1 MSVPIIITEKLSV
14 ARMYVPLCKGEEFI
28 KAGIEVED
36 LIISTIRRVY
46 SGCEEYGQK
55 PNYVVVACNEGTFI
69 MRLPLTYASYC
80 LDIPHLI
87 GPAEVNIEAKT
98 YAHSFA
104 TFLKELAKTIGNDPN
119 FKIKLET
126 S

>member
-1 MSVPIIITEKLSV
+1 MSVPVIVTEKLSV
-14 ARMYVPLCKGEEFI
+14 AKYYVLLCNGEFT
-28 KAGIEVED
+28 KAGVEVED
-36 LIISTIRRVY
+36 LIVSVIRRVY

-55 PNYVVVACNEGTFI
+55 PDYVVVTCNEGTFI
-69 MRLPLTYASYC
+69 MRLPLTYSSYC

-87 GPAEVNIEAKT
+87 GPVEVNIQAKT

-104 TFLKELAKTIGNDPN
+104 TFLKELAKTIGNDSN
-119 FKIKLET
+119 IKIKLET

>member
-1 MSVPIIITEKLSV
+1 MSVPIITTEKLSV
-14 ARMYVPLCKGEEFI
+14 ARLYVPTCWTEEFT
-28 KAGIEVED
+28 KAGVEVED
-36 LIISTIRRVY
+36 LIISAIRRVY

-69 MRLPLTYASYC
+69 MRLAHTYASSCY
-80 LDIPHLI
+80 DVSHLI